1 MAKSSFIERHFRIIF
16 PLPAVLFIVVMMLF
30 PVVYTLFLSFTNW
43 NLTSGMP
50 LSLVGFKSYARVL
63 REPRFLE
70 AIGRTFS
77 FTAIAVVVETV
88 LGLAVALLLNREFK
102 GKSMM
107 KLILLDLWWP
117 RLWP

>member
-70 AIGRTFS
+70 AIGRTF
-77 FTAIAVVVETV
+77 
-88 LGLAVALLLNREFK
+88 LLPP
-102 GKSMM
+102 SPS
-107 KLILLDLWWP
+107 WWK
-117 RLWP
+117 RSWAWPSPFC